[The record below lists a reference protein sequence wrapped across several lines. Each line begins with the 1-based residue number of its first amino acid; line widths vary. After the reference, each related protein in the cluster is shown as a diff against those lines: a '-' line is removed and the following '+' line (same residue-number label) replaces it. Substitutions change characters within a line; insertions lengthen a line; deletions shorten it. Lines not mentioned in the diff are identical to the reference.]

1 MIPSAGLPSIL
12 QRVTRMLLVMALL
25 WALLMSAV
33 VRQVVHHEVDE
44 LMDQSLR
51 ESAEILHSVIAVLHQ
66 QGRRSMPSTRSI
78 WSGRS
83 SSARPALWSPSRTRR
98 RPRRCC

>member
-51 ESAEILHSVIAVLHQ
+51 ESAEILHRRGA
-66 QGRRSMPSTRSI
+66 GPRRS
-78 WSGRS
+78 
-83 SSARPALWSPSRTRR
+83 RR
-98 RPRRCC
+98 LPGRPRRRRRSRCTRPGR